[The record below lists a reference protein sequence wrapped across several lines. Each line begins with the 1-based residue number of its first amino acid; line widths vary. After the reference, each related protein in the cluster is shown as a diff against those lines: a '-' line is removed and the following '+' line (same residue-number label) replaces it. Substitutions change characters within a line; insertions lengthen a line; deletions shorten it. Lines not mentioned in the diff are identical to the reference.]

1 MSRHGLMKS
10 GRQPHNS
17 ILARKLTAGQKK
29 AIASH
34 SAALSIGDIQ
44 YPVGPDKLPA
54 NFDPYNPDVMRANDP
69 QDIPRWFTR
78 ADNGQLSSVIS
89 IPSDQAGCGSCWAF
103 AGATMFT
110 CRIRAA
116 MLRRYGQKACT
127 MTTFFRPID
136 YCTGETGIEPSE
148 DGVVNVAPTA
158 IVGYQ
163 TRNRISAYYTATFS
177 PKLRDDCSV
186 DSPYATCIQHEC
198 RDVLLSPGASSTK
211 VSADLHMRL
220 GSLYPL
226 CLGCEGNHIAM
237 PMILYTGASAGT
249 DKGSA
254 TIAEYNLFNWAC
266 MFGNIDQ
273 KKKFCPA
280 GANRTKLRLFAADS
294 YVYITASDLQSSSM
308 KPTVVSS
315 GMGGSY
321 ATSVP
326 IDTMEELFTCELY
339 NYGPISIGYDV
350 YDSFQQWGN
359 RVTPKTP
366 AWNNDPPIYTAQ
378 DFITDI
384 MTPATSP
391 ANKDSQGGHAVVIYG
406 WGEKAM
412 PDGTTLKYWRVL
424 NSWGRGWGNLGHF
437 YIERNIDTTLATSGV
452 PQRINF
458 ENEMAAVY
466 FAPEPNA
473 SLYGGKVN
481 DMSSLF
487 HTPPYTNCPHSD
499 LSDAMFAKLTAECSG
514 GPGGTPQ
521 LIGTSVETAGKT
533 PSSHK
538 KLWVIIAV
546 ILIVVLVWLALHMR
560 KPKASSISAAST
572 ASSAAASPATTAAP

>member
-1 MSRHGLMKS
+1 MSRHGMMKS
-10 GRQPHNS
+10 RRQLHNTV
-17 ILARKLTAGQKK
+17 LAKKLTAGQKK

-34 SAALSIGDIQ
+34 SAALSLSDLT
-44 YPVGPDKLPA
+44 YPVGLDKLPA
-54 NFDPYNPDVMRANDP
+54 NFDPYDADVMQANDP

-78 ADNGQLSSVIS
+78 ADNGQMSSVIS

-103 AGATMFT
+103 AGATMYT

-116 MLRRYGQKACT
+116 MLRKYGQKACT

-148 DGVVNVAPTA
+148 GGVVNVAPTA

-198 RDVLLSPGASSTK
+198 RDALLSPGASSTK
-211 VSADLHMRL
+211 VTTDLHMRL

-226 CLGCEGNHIAM
+226 CLGCDGNHIAM
-237 PMILYTGASAGT
+237 PMILYTGGSADT
-249 DKGSA
+249 DKGAA

-266 MFGNIDQ
+266 MFGTLDQ
-273 KKKFCPA
+273 QKRFCPA
-280 GANRTKLRLFAADS
+280 GANKTKLQLFKADS
-294 YVYITASDLQSSSM
+294 YVYATASDLQNAAM
-308 KPTVVSS
+308 KPMAGAGSR
-315 GMGGSY
+315 MGGSH
-321 ATSVP
+321 ATAGVP
-326 IDTMEELFTCELY
+326 IDTMEELFMCEVY

-359 RVTPKTP
+359 RATPKSP
-366 AWNNDPPIYTAQ
+366 MWSSNPSIYTAQ
-378 DFITDI
+378 NFLADI
-384 MTPATSP
+384 MSPATSI

-437 YIERNIDTTLATSGV
+437 YIERNIDTALANAGV
-452 PQRINF
+452 PQRTNF
-458 ENEMAAVY
+458 ENEMATVY
-466 FAPEPNA
+466 FAPDPNPSA
-473 SLYGGKVN
+473 YGGKSN

-487 HTPPYTNCPHSD
+487 HTPTFTGCPHSD
-499 LSDAMFAKLTAECSG
+499 LSDAMMTKITAEC
-514 GPGGTPQ
+514 GGTGGAPQ
-521 LIGTSVETAGKT
+521 LIGTSVETAGKA
-533 PSSHK
+533 PASHK
-538 KLWVIIAV
+538 KLWAFIAV
-546 ILIVVLVWLALHMR
+546 ILIIVLVWLAVHMR
-560 KPKASSISAAST
+560 KPKAPRIGGR
-572 ASSAAASPATTAAP
+572 SSAPPPDATDMS